1 MASTNSESKSLFAAG
16 GEANSDKESIWQQ
29 VLAQSAKKTQPL
41 PSKTILLLGER
52 NTGKSCLAARLR
64 GQDVVEGTK
73 GGGVA
78 LDYGYLDILLS
89 EENDDLLDRVDIWTL
104 EGELAFA
111 NMLDLAINE
120 NTAPKSLALIA
131 LDLSQPWTLVE
142 TLQKW
147 IKVLENHLDARSL
160 RDEKSEGLGVPL
172 LVVVNKSDAT
182 AALEKDYGY
191 KDDHFTFIQ
200 QHLRRICLKYKAGLL
215 YTSAK
220 RDKNCDVLRGYV
232 KHLLYALEFDATPQ
246 LIEKD
251 TIFVPAAWDSIEK
264 IQIDFSSQSLTNDEE
279 APYADVI
286 RVPAS
291 VSRQSKTNYEAEVLA
306 EDDQTFLE
314 RQLKQIDKTPQVGP
328 AQPAGPGALYS
339 SPTKPPSTSVEGTAP
354 STPARSTGRPSMGAT
369 PLKTPSTP
377 LATPTKA
384 AAAAAA
390 ADGTP
395 SRGGAKGGQNEH
407 KVLSEF
413 FNSLINKDPRAAA
426 AKRKPASATSATASS
441 PTSTAS
447 PSRKEAEKSISRLT
461 AKRDN

>member
-1 MASTNSESKSLFAAG
+1 MTSDAKSLFAAG
-16 GEANSDKESIWQQ
+16 GDANSSDKDSIWQQ

-52 NTGKSCLAARLR
+52 NTGKSCLSARLR
-64 GQDVVEGTK
+64 GQDVVEGSK

-104 EGELAFA
+104 EGELGFA

-120 NTAPKSLALIA
+120 NTAAKSLALIA
-131 LDLSQPWTLVE
+131 LDLSQPWALVE
-142 TLQKW
+142 TLEKW
-147 IKVLENHLDARSL
+147 IKVLENHLEARSL
-160 RDEKSEGLGVPL
+160 KDEKSEGLGMPL

-200 QHLRRICLKYKAGLL
+200 QHLRRICLKHKAGLL

-232 KHLLYALEFDATPQ
+232 KHLLYGLEFDASPQ

-251 TIFVPAAWDSIEK
+251 TVFVPAGWDSIEK

-279 APYADVI
+279 APFVDVI

-291 VSRQSKTNYEAEVLA
+291 VSRQSKTNYEAEILA
-306 EDDQTFLE
+306 EEDQTFLE
-314 RQLKQIDKTPQVGP
+314 RQLKQIDKNPQLGS
-328 AQPAGPGALYS
+328 AQAAGPGALYS

-354 STPARSTGRPSMGAT
+354 STPARSASRPSAGVT
-369 PLKTPSTP
+369 PLKAPSTP

-395 SRGGAKGGQNEH
+395 SRGGGKGGQNEH
-407 KVLSEF
+407 KVLSDF

-426 AKRKPASATSATASS
+426 AAKRKPSSASSTSS

-447 PSRKEAEKSISRLT
+447 PSRKEAEKSITRLT